1 VATSYRERSHFDGQD
16 VLESGFPGPG
26 RVGSGWLNRAMAAL
40 PRGTRVATRGGLGVG
55 PTTPLIMR
63 GSAPVLGW
71 SPQTLP
77 QPTEDLASR
86 VLGLYRHRD
95 PVLAEALARGLETE
109 KIAAGEMDKTPRGGF
124 ATAAGMRQAAQGAA
138 RLIAADDGPRVAALA
153 FDGWDTHANEG
164 GATGRLA
171 QLLGGLDGAFEEF
184 ERGLGP
190 IWKDTAILVATE
202 FGRTARING
211 TIGTDHGTATVA
223 FLAGGAIKG
232 GRVIA
237 DWPGLKPDQLYE
249 NRDLA
254 PTADL
259 RAVVKGVLVD
269 HLGLGDVVLAN
280 SVFPDSTGVKAMSG
294 LIG

>member
-1 VATSYRERSHFDGQD
+1 
-16 VLESGFPGPG
+16 
-26 RVGSGWLNRAMAAL
+26 
-40 PRGTRVATRGGLGVG
+40 
-55 PTTPLIMR
+55 MR

-71 SPQTLP
+71 SPQALP
-77 QPTEDLASR
+77 APTEDLANR
-86 VLGLYRHRD
+86 VLDLYQHRD
-95 PVLAEALARGLETE
+95 SLLGEALAQGLAAE
-109 KIAAGEMDKTPRGGF
+109 KIAMGEMDKTPRGGF

-184 ERGLGP
+184 ERGLAAV
-190 IWKDTAILVATE
+190 WNDTAIIVTTE

-211 TIGTDHGTATVA
+211 TVGTDHGTGTVA
-223 FLAGGAIKG
+223 FLGGGAIKG

-254 PTADL
+254 PTMDL
-259 RAVVKGVLVD
+259 RAVVKGVLAD
-269 HLGLGDVVLAN
+269 HLGLGGTAMAN
-280 SVFPDSTGVKAMSG
+280 TVFPDSVGVKPMSG
-294 LIG
+294 LIV